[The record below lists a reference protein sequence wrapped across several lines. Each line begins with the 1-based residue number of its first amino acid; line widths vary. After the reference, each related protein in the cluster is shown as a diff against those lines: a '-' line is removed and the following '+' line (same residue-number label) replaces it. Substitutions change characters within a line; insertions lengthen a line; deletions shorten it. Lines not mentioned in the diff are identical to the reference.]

1 MPSPGQ
7 SVAQGTA
14 NPAFPPEVRALCREL
29 YTRSR
34 AAEYGIAAA
43 EFEASL
49 HNIAGRY
56 CPSGHAAE
64 IEDLLRSLQIEDLA
78 LAQACAAGS
87 EPAWEVFLTRFRAKL
102 YECAYGITRDEARG
116 GELADALYADL
127 YGTTMREGR
136 RVSKLASYSGRGSL
150 MGWLRMVLAQEFVN
164 RYRAQSR
171 LVSLEQQ
178 EEAGTQFAAI
188 EREAAGI
195 SDRRVNAAVDAALG
209 ELNPDDRFV
218 LASYFLDGRKLNE
231 IGRVLRV
238 HESSVSR
245 RLDKITSRV
254 RKRVIHHLE
263 ASGMSRRQAQEAL
276 EADVRDLSV
285 DVRARLREQRE
296 ERPAGP

>member
-7 SVAQGTA
+7 SVAQGTS
-14 NPAFPPEVRALCREL
+14 NPAFPLQVLAVCREL

-78 LAQACAAGS
+78 LAQACAAGN

-116 GELADALYADL
+116 RELADALYADL

-136 RVSKLASYSGRGSL
+136 R
-150 MGWLRMVLAQEFVN
+150 
-164 RYRAQSR
+164 
-171 LVSLEQQ
+171 
-178 EEAGTQFAAI
+178 
-188 EREAAGI
+188 
-195 SDRRVNAAVDAALG
+195 
-209 ELNPDDRFV
+209 
-218 LASYFLDGRKLNE
+218 
-231 IGRVLRV
+231 
-238 HESSVSR
+238 
-245 RLDKITSRV
+245 
-254 RKRVIHHLE
+254 
-263 ASGMSRRQAQEAL
+263 
-276 EADVRDLSV
+276 
-285 DVRARLREQRE
+285 
-296 ERPAGP
+296 